1 MNTMSFPKRFPQSLL
16 IVLCGAATFH
26 TQAATVA
33 HYRFE
38 EGPAE
43 SHVLVITDSGP
54 NGING
59 NVEGS
64 SPLHFTSK
72 VAPYPETGQG
82 ALRADGDFNF
92 GRIPHHPAF
101 ESLGSFTIEFFV
113 RTSKNHENYGGVGP
127 HLRHTILGKK
137 MSTEEGAENTFSFAY
152 EPLRGRVVLTA
163 RADPREMGSG
173 VDLRDGRW
181 HHVAWMVSRTES
193 GYSSGF
199 YMDGECS
206 SFSASSSPMNFDW
219 GTGPWC
225 IGADNFANDAQR
237 GNFDGEI
244 DEIRVSDVPLGP
256 ADFVTDLSRKPLAA
270 TITAKVEI
278 AWPSSRHR
286 LYQVEWAS
294 KLDPDAWHN
303 LGGPFYGN
311 GFTNVVYDDVAN
323 WTARFYRVQAVE

>member
-1 MNTMSFPKRFPQSLL
+1 MSKTSSLRKTAQSLL
-16 IVLCGAATFH
+16 IVLCGAVICCAH
-26 TQAATVA
+26 AATVA

-38 EGPAE
+38 DRSNG
-43 SHVLVITDSGP
+43 SQVSVITDTGP

-64 SPLHFTSK
+64 SPLRFTSD
-72 VAPYPETGQG
+72 VAPYPEAGQG
-82 ALRADGDFNF
+82 ALYAVGDFNF

-101 ESLGSFTIEFFV
+101 ELPGAFTIEFFV
-113 RTSKNHENYGGVGP
+113 RASKRYENWGGVGP

-137 MSTEEGAENTFSFAY
+137 ISTEEGAENTFSFAY
-152 EPLRGRVVLTA
+152 EPLRGRVVLA
-163 RADPREMGSG
+163 VRADTREMGSG
-173 VDLRDGRW
+173 VDLRDDRW
-181 HHVAWMVSRTES
+181 HHVAWVVSRTES
-193 GYSSGF
+193 EYSMGF
-199 YMDGECS
+199 YVDGECD

-244 DEIRVSDVPLGP
+244 DEIRISDVELGP
-256 ADFVTDLSRKPLAA
+256 ADFVTDLTRKPLTA

-286 LYQVEWAS
+286 LYQVEWSS
-294 KLDPDAWHN
+294 KLVPDTWHD
-303 LGGPFYGN
+303 LGGPLYGN
-311 GFTNVVYDDVAN
+311 GFTDVVYDDVAN
-323 WTARFYRVQAVE
+323 WTARFYRVQSVE

>member
-1 MNTMSFPKRFPQSLL
+1 MNTMFLLNKFRQSPL

-38 EGPAE
+38 EGPAG
-43 SHVLVITDSGP
+43 SQVLVITDSGP

-72 VAPYPETGQG
+72 VAPYPAAGQG
-82 ALRADGDFNF
+82 ALGVVGDSNF

-113 RTSKNHENYGGVGP
+113 RASKRHENYGGVGP
-127 HLRHTILGKK
+127 HLRHTMLGKK

-152 EPLRGRVVLTA
+152 EPLSGKVVLTTQG
-163 RADPREMGSG
+163 DPWRMGSD

-193 GYSSGF
+193 WYSSGF
-199 YMDGECS
+199 YVDGECD
-206 SFSASSSPMNFDW
+206 SFGSSSSPMNFDW

-256 ADFVTDLSRKPLAA
+256 ADFVADLSRKPFVA

-294 KLDPDAWHN
+294 KLDANTWHD